1 MGVLLTVQVI
11 PAQLKPLGYQQ
22 ISAATLATATSLTV
36 PAGAVRADFGVNP
49 TGTAVRYRDDGTA
62 PTAALGMVI
71 NGLNYPPLP
80 YTGDLAKIQFIL
92 STGAPIL
99 DVLYYGNA

>member
-1 MGVLLTVQVI
+1 MTLQVI
-11 PAQLKPLGYQQ
+11 AAQLKPLGYQQ
-22 ISAATLATATSLTV
+22 LSAATLASATSLTV
-36 PAGAVRADFGVNP
+36 PAGATAADFGVNP

-71 NGLNYPPLP
+71 NGLNYPPLH
-80 YTGDLAKIQFIL
+80 YTGDLSKIQFIL

-99 DVLYYGNA
+99 DILYYGNA

>member
-1 MGVLLTVQVI
+1 
-11 PAQLKPLGYQQ
+11 
-22 ISAATLATATSLTV
+22 
-36 PAGAVRADFGVNP
+36 
-49 TGTAVRYRDDGTA
+49 
-62 PTAALGMVI
+62 MVI